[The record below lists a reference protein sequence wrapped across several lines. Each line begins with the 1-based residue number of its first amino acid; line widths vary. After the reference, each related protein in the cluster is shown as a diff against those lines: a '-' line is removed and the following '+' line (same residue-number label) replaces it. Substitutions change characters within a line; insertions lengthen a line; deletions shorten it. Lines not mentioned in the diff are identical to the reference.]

1 MNDEKNGSF
10 KKEITVKITADGK
23 AHIEKADDIELQRE
37 EIAKLRSEVIVPDI
51 SRDER
56 NIQPDGNSPVRELSE
71 TQKLIDEQ
79 HISEYEK
86 QIEESKK
93 RLRELDSLIEEKKDI
108 SSANNFDSK
117 YLTDEVGLFIKPDL
131 DNSAGYDRS
140 ESRLSDL
147 SDKIIGQP
155 KTDTEAVLEEYEKSL
170 ERAEKK
176 IREKSENG
184 KSEKKDNEKNSHELE
199 FDFINS
205 LVCIIAVFGV
215 FIALFFMK
223 RGTGFIQSENR
234 NAATFPTF
242 SLTEY
247 FNGDY
252 TKGITNYFT
261 DTIPYREQLKK
272 LCSLFTD
279 NLGIKFNDTIV
290 LGNMKKVDKEK
301 NSKDKIGKITT
312 VTANTNNIVSKK
324 ETTSTKTTSG
334 SDTKSTRNSV
344 ATTTTEKEQVVK
356 IPKNLDD
363 GQWEG
368 NVIVSGKGK
377 NIRAMGAYYGTFENG
392 TRYANTINKWKKALG
407 DSVNVYNMSI
417 PTSAA
422 YYMPENLK
430 DSVSD
435 QKDNIDNIASGLKG
449 IINVDVYNNIGKHT
463 DEYIYSRTDHH
474 WQPKGAYYAAE
485 VFAEQAG
492 IKFPKL
498 STYKKCKIDG
508 FVGTMYAYSNYNSQI
523 AKYPDTFYYYKPKNK
538 YSVKY
543 YDTSFKNPVDGSLF
557 FDYAQGV
564 NCYSAILNVD
574 NEIAELKTDCKNGRV
589 LVIFKDSFGNA
600 LVPFLTNGFSKIYV
614 CDFRYFDIN
623 AIEFCKKVGCTDLLF
638 AISLTSCSTPTHV
651 DCLNNIR
658 IQK

>member
-1 MNDEKNGSF
+1 MNDEKRDSF

-23 AHIEKADDIELQRE
+23 AHIQKSDDIDLQKE
-37 EIAKLRSEVIVPDI
+37 EVIGLKSEVINPVVDEKENVQPEEKLQVSKLTEKQKRI
-51 SRDER
+51 DER
-56 NIQPDGNSPVRELSE
+56 
-71 TQKLIDEQ
+71 
-79 HISEYEK
+79 HISEYER
-86 QIEESKK
+86 QIEESRK
-93 RLRELDSLIEEKKDI
+93 RIRELDSLLDD
-108 SSANNFDSK
+108 NNNIGNMDSFDSK
-117 YLTDEVGLFIKPDL
+117 YLTDEAGLFVAPKSDREY
-131 DNSAGYDRS
+131 NYEKSAGK
-140 ESRLSDL
+140 LSDL
-147 SDKIIGQP
+147 SDRIIGQP
-155 KTDTEAVLEEYEKSL
+155 ETDTEAVLDEYEKSL
-170 ERAEKK
+170 ERAEKRIK
-176 IREKSENG
+176 EKAEN
-184 KSEKKDNEKNSHELE
+184 KKTENKDNENRRGELE
-199 FDFINS
+199 FNFINS
-205 LVCIIAVFGV
+205 AVCILAVFGI
-215 FIALFFMK
+215 FIALFFMN

-234 NAATFPTF
+234 NAAEFPKF
-242 SLTEY
+242 SWSSY
-247 FNGDY
+247 FKGDY

-272 LCSLFTD
+272 FCSLFTD
-279 NLGIKFNDTIV
+279 NLGIKLNDTVV
-290 LGNMKKVDKEK
+290 LGNMKKIDKEQ
-301 NSKDKIGKITT
+301 NNKDKIGKITT
-312 VTANTNNIVSKK
+312 VTANTNNVVSKT
-324 ETTSTKTTSG
+324 ENTTTKTSSNTQ
-334 SDTKSTRNSV
+334 TKKTDV
-344 ATTTTEKEQVVK
+344 TETTTEKEKVVK

-377 NIRAMGAYYGTFENG
+377 NVRAMGAYYGTFENG

-435 QKDNIDNIASGLKG
+435 QKDNIDNIAAGLKG
-449 IINVDVYNNIGKHT
+449 IINVDVYNNIGAHT

-474 WQPKGAYYAAE
+474 WQPRGAYYAAE
-485 VFAEQAG
+485 VFAKQAG
-492 IKFPKL
+492 IKFPEL
-498 STYKKCKIDG
+498 GTYQKCKIDG

-543 YDTSFKNPVDGSLF
+543 YDTSFRNPVDGGLF

-574 NEIAELKTDCKNGRV
+574 NEIVELKTDCKNGRV

-623 AIEFCKKVGCTDLLF
+623 AINFCKKVGCTDLLF